1 MDNSTIIPASCV
13 SSNGIPIDFNVARNV
28 STEDEHFGPY
38 SNKMEPML
46 LICPPPPLSI
56 GAGAGAGG
64 GLLLPPKP
72 KAAPIII
79 IVIIHQILFKY
90 NTRTCHL

>member
-1 MDNSTIIPASCV
+1 MAFCADFIDNNTIIPASCV

-72 KAAPIII
+72 KAAPII
-79 IVIIHQILFKY
+79 
-90 NTRTCHL
+90 